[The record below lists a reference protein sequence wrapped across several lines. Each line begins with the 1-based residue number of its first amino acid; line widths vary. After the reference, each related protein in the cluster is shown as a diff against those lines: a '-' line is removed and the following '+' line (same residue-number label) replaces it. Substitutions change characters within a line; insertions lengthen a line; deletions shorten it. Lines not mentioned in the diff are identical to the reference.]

1 MRNTEALHLLN
12 ELYDEVYMMYQTSNV
27 EWNEAFE
34 KDSYKDMREVSC
46 KRGAYMDVLN
56 LLVDKMREM

>member
-12 ELYDEVYMMYQTSNV
+12 ELYDGVYTMYQASNA

-34 KDSYKDMREVSC
+34 KDSYKDMREASC
-46 KRGAYMDVLN
+46 KRGAYMEVMN
-56 LLVDKMREM
+56 LLVAKMKEA